1 MAPPSLLRPKVS
13 IRKFDGSE
21 TYYEYDSYAPPSSGA
36 RVIAVDVED
45 RQLVAA
51 PFRITIE
58 DHGGA
63 LDAGVGNG
71 NKVTVSIGSTQAGL
85 VPFVTGY
92 VRLVEVAR
100 ADTDIKEITLHGY
113 SSLIRLDERIG
124 NFYRIA
130 DRAGNGEDPDPGDE
144 KMKCS
149 EIFKDIF
156 EDTDH
161 LPIGIPQE
169 PFTTGGVQD
178 ISERLASI
186 KEPFV
191 EWKQIADRIAEA
203 SGTTYG
209 IGPDDIAFLRYPT
222 LAHSGITIRDA
233 GNPDAANP
241 DATTGYFV
249 GPWSYTDSIKKSD
262 GFANRLYGRGGT
274 QLHLFVDRFT
284 DNASIECHSADR
296 AVQFTP
302 DAPRLDSISLLLS
315 RAGTTLPSDVA
326 GEVRLDHDNTPD
338 GDIIGSFSIFKDLI
352 GSSAATAVNRINISM
367 HGSRIQVD
375 KKHWIIL
382 KKMGDA
388 GNHVRWHHDNG
399 TAGVNAARSGSTW
412 AVSEDSYI
420 LTHRAYCSRRVL
432 TEASDQKSIDRYG
445 VTEAVVDAPWI
456 IEGQT
461 MDSYLTAILQYS
473 ALQHRT
479 FEVRRIHAPTTL
491 LSAGKLVRLVDA
503 KSGINA
509 DAEVLMSRYR
519 FRAEDGG
526 LGTRFAEVQLQTYV
540 R

>member
-1 MAPPSLLRPKVS
+1 MLRPKVS
-13 IRKFDGSE
+13 IRKFDNSVS
-21 TYYEYDSYAPPSSGA
+21 YYEYDSFAPPSSGA

-51 PFRITIE
+51 PFKITIE
-58 DHGGA
+58 DHAGA
-63 LDAGVGNG
+63 LDADVGNG
-71 NKVTVSIGSTQAGL
+71 NKVTVSIGSAQGGL
-85 VPFVTGY
+85 ADFVTGY
-92 VRLVEVAR
+92 VRFVEVGR
-100 ADTDIKEITLHGY
+100 TDTGIKEITLHGY

-130 DRAGNGEDPDPGDE
+130 DRASNGEDPDPSDE

-203 SGTTYG
+203 SGTIYG
-209 IGPDDIAFLRYPT
+209 IGPDDVAFLRYPT
-222 LAHSGITIRDA
+222 LAHSGITIRDIDD
-233 GNPDAANP
+233 PDAANP
-241 DATTGYFV
+241 DATTGYFA
-249 GPWSYTDSIKKSD
+249 GPWSYTDSIKKGD

-274 QLHLFVDRFT
+274 QLHLFADRFA

-302 DAPRLDSISLLLS
+302 DAPRLDSISLILS
-315 RAGTTLPSDVA
+315 KTGTPPGDIA
-326 GEVRLDHDNTPD
+326 GEVRLDHDNSPD
-338 GDIIGSFSIFKDLI
+338 GDIIGSFSIFKGLI
-352 GSSAATAVNRINISM
+352 GSVATAVNRINISM

-382 KKMGDA
+382 KKVGDA
-388 GNHVRWHHDNG
+388 GNHVRWHHDGG
-399 TAGVNAARSGSTW
+399 TTGVNAARSGPTW
-412 AVSEDSYI
+412 TVSENSYT

-461 MDSYLTAILQYS
+461 MDAYLTAILQYS

-479 FEVRRIHAPTTL
+479 FEVRRIFAPTTL
-491 LSAGKLVRLVDA
+491 LNAGRMVRLVDA
-503 KSGINA
+503 RSGINA
-509 DAEVLMSRYR
+509 DAEVLMSRYK
-519 FRAEDGG
+519 FRAEDG